1 MSPGAFRKPP
11 PPSTPAVVSLAPL
24 KNCLLNLPISLTSV
38 LVSSNTPAQN
48 VVVELSFR
56 TPTAPGAHTTNVRS
70 AYAGWTGMQSKRKSR
85 SEEAA
90 IEMDPTFARNVGL
103 TDGSKV
109 CPLETFWVLSMV
121 VI

>member
-1 MSPGAFRKPP
+1 
-11 PPSTPAVVSLAPL
+11 
-24 KNCLLNLPISLTSV
+24 
-38 LVSSNTPAQN
+38 
-48 VVVELSFR
+48 
-56 TPTAPGAHTTNVRS
+56 
-70 AYAGWTGMQSKRKSR
+70 MQSKRKSR